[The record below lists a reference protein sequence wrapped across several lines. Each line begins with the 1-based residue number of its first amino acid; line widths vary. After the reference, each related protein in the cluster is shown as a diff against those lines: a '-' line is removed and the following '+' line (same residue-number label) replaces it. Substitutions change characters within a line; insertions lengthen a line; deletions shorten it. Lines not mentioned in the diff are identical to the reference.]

1 VRIAPFARLS
11 RPLRWAARVLS
22 VLVAL
27 AVVLAG
33 AATWTVRRSF
43 PQLSGEIRLPG
54 LAAPVTVHRDG
65 YGIPHIYADTAADL
79 LKAQGYVHAQDRFWE
94 MDFRRKTTAGRL
106 SEVFG
111 ASTLEIDKVVRTL
124 GWRRTA
130 EAELPLLRPET
141 RQALTD
147 YAAGVNAWMARHDGF
162 AAKSLEYGVLE
173 LTNGGYEPEPWT
185 PADSLAWLKAMAWD
199 LRSNMESEIDRA
211 LVAARLPAERAK
223 RLHPGYPFD
232 RHRTI
237 VTTPAADGETEEP
250 KGGRPVGAADALAR
264 VADLVDTAPSLLGT
278 AGGDFAGIGSNSWV
292 VGGAHT
298 ATGKPLL
305 ANDPHLGPRMPSIWY
320 QAGLHC
326 RKRSEACPYDVAG
339 YTFAGLPG
347 VVIGHN
353 DKIAWGFTNLGP
365 DVTDL
370 YLERVKGDTVEVAG
384 EWRPLQV
391 RTERIEVAGGE
402 TVELEV
408 RTTGHGP
415 IVSGVLGDAREA
427 VPGAAARLG
436 EKAEGLEVALRWTAL
451 DPGRTADA
459 ILLMNRAA
467 NFEEFREGA
476 ASFEAPAQNLVYAD
490 TAGNIGYQA
499 PGKIPVRSKGDGTMP
514 VPGWTGEYEWTG
526 FIPFEKLPSV
536 YNPPEGYIVTAN
548 NAVARPSEELFLT
561 EDWSH
566 GYRSQRI
573 VDRIEQEKARG
584 KVTAETMRTL
594 LMDDRNNLAP
604 VLVPHLLRVGAPN
617 DTLKGWDFGQGRDS
631 AGAAYFNAVW
641 KHLLARVFED
651 ELTGATR
658 PGGGDRWYEVVRGL
672 LDQPDDPFWD
682 DVRTSGAAESRDD
695 MLKAAMADAD
705 AELRERLGG
714 DPAEWAWGDLHT
726 LDLTHETFG
735 TSGIAPVEW
744 LFNRGPLRT
753 AGGKDTVNATGW
765 DATEGYQVDWV
776 PSMRMVVDLADLD
789 RSEWINLTGA
799 SGHAFHANYDDQAGL
814 WADGRFTP
822 MRFTEPAVRQAAA
835 DTLTLTP

>member
-1 VRIAPFARLS
+1 MRIAPFARLS

-22 VLVAL
+22 VLVVL

-43 PQLSGEIRLPG
+43 PQLSGEARLPG
-54 LAAPVTVHRDG
+54 LSAAVTVQRDG
-65 YGIPHIYADTAADL
+65 YGIPHLYADTAADL

-130 EAELPLLRPET
+130 EAELPLLLPET
-141 RQALTD
+141 RQALAD
-147 YAAGVNAWMARHDGF
+147 YAAGVNAWMAQHDGF
-162 AAKSLEYGVLE
+162 AAKSLEYGVLK

-199 LRSNMESEIDRA
+199 LRSNMESELDRA
-211 LVAARLPAERAK
+211 LVAARLPAERAAQ
-223 RLHPGYPFD
+223 LHPGYPFD
-232 RHRTI
+232 RHATI
-237 VTTPAADGETEEP
+237 VTAAPAEEP
-250 KGGRPVGAADALAR
+250 KGGRPVEAAAAAEALDQ
-264 VADLVDTAPSLLGT
+264 VAALVDAVPSLFGT
-278 AGGDFAGIGSNSWV
+278 AGGDPAGIGSNSWV

-326 RKRSEACPYDVAG
+326 RTKSAACPYDVAG

-370 YLERVKGDTVEVAG
+370 YLERVKGDTVEVEG
-384 EWRPLQV
+384 EWKPVQT

-402 TVELEV
+402 PVELTV

-459 ILLMNRAA
+459 ILLMNRAED
-467 NFEEFREGA
+467 FEQFRKGA

-499 PGKIPVRSKGDGTMP
+499 PGKIPVRSEGDGTMP
-514 VPGWTGEYEWTG
+514 VPGWTGKHEWTG

-548 NAVARPSEELFLT
+548 NAVVRPSEELFLT
-561 EDWSH
+561 SDWSH

-573 VDRIEQEKARG
+573 VERIEEETAKG
-584 KVTAETMRTL
+584 KVTSETMRAL

-604 VLVPHLLRVGAPN
+604 VLVPHLLRLGAPN

-641 KHLLARVFED
+641 RHLLARTFED
-651 ELTGATR
+651 ELTGPTR
-658 PGGGDRWYEVVRGL
+658 PGGNDRWYEVVRAL
-672 LDQPDDPFWD
+672 LDRPEDPFWD
-682 DVRTSGAAESRDD
+682 DVRTKGTAERRDD

-765 DATEGYQVDWV
+765 DATEGYQVNWV

-799 SGHAFHANYDDQAGL
+799 SGHAFHANYDDQAEL
-814 WADGRFTP
+814 WADGRLTP
-822 MRFTEPAVRQAAA
+822 MRFTEPAVRQAAEN
-835 DTLTLTP
+835 TLTLTP